1 MSDDYLCTVQRIASM
16 TSLAK
21 FRPWQNARITSVTTR
36 DVRLP
41 ASNILGSEFTNTKDF
56 SDEMEI
62 VEKDGKFDF
71 LRDGELVK
79 SSVPRAMLQ
88 HAAYAYGISFD
99 DNLRSQ
105 LAANG
110 KAEVTVSLGKF
121 FQIG

>member
-1 MSDDYLCTVQRIASM
+1 M
-16 TSLAK
+16 
-21 FRPWQNARITSVTTR
+21 
-36 DVRLP
+36 
-41 ASNILGSEFTNTKDF
+41 
-56 SDEMEI
+56 EMEI